1 MATAPNGIDN
11 LQGLLN
17 LYSSARGS
25 TSSSTSQ
32 SNISDAGV
40 NQILQQILGGTN
52 GLAAISSGQKSAGA
66 YNSSTNQMLTND
78 LLSRTAGE
86 VAKLKAGTTTTQ
98 TTPGKIGGKDLLML
112 AALAGG
118 KSLLG
123 PTINGIGKKF
133 NVGDF
138 GKNIADSL
146 GVGEASGS
154 GVVDSSGT
162 NLFDSASPNDFVGS
176 ALSSLS
182 DFGASF
188 GGSLAIDDL
197 TDAGLSQT
205 ASGAVGNGGD
215 LGGLFSGL
223 FGG

>member
-40 NQILQQILGGTN
+40 NQILQQILSGTN

-98 TTPGKIGGKDLLML
+98 TTPGKIGGKDLLTL

-123 PTINGIGKKF
+123 PTISGLGKKF
-133 NVGDF
+133 QLDDI
-138 GKNIADSL
+138 GKNLADSL
-146 GVGEASGS
+146 GVGASGG
-154 GVVDSSGT
+154 GVDGSSV
-162 NLFDSASPNDFVGS
+162 NLFDSANPSDFVGS
-176 ALSSLS
+176 ALSSFA
-182 DFGASF
+182 DFGA
-188 GGSLAIDDL
+188 DL
-197 TDAGLSQT
+197 GTSATDELTNAGLSQT
-205 ASGAVGNGGD
+205 VSGAVGDGGD